1 MSFSINEI
9 LEYFKN
15 ENIINYGSDENPLFK
30 AKDIGDLLGIKN
42 IRDTIANLESKF
54 KLKQKLLTKGGKQN
68 QWFITLDGIK
78 YVLSSSRKPKSIN
91 LCKLF
96 NIEYNLKI
104 VAKET
109 QFIYQIKTAF
119 KNYNMKEQFPCLNY
133 RIDLYFTDYNLPI
146 EFDENHSYKNSI
158 NDKIRQNE
166 IEEYLQT
173 KILRVKYNDNI
184 FEIINIIIGK
194 IIENPFLS

>member
-1 MSFSINEI
+1 MSFSFDEI

-15 ENIINYGSDENPLFK
+15 EKIINYGSYENPLFK
-30 AKDIGDLLGIKN
+30 AKDIGDLLGIDQ
-42 IRDTIANLESKF
+42 IRKTLESLDTKF
-54 KLKQKLLTKGGKQN
+54 KIKKKALTKSGEQN
-68 QWFITLDGIK
+68 QWFLTIDGIK
-78 YVLSSSRKPKSIN
+78 YVLSISRKPKSIN

-96 NIEYNLKI
+96 NIEYNIKI

-119 KNYNMKEQFPCLNY
+119 KNYNMKEQFSCLNY
-133 RIDLYFTDYNLPI
+133 RIDLYFTDYNLAI

-194 IIENPFLS
+194 IIKPPFLS